1 MFEITM
7 TAPELQKFM
16 GQIKAN
22 ANLYGLPAVIATELY
37 NQTVKNFEAN
47 GRPSWAGLSPVTKK
61 RRAALGYGSENILRM
76 SGNLFRGIAPFSGDG
91 FAGVGVSAQVK
102 QAAMQQFGAKK
113 HQFKGVAPWGDVPA
127 RPYIPIDKMG
137 NMQPDVEDAVIG
149 VVQDYLQ
156 KMGFD

>member
-37 NQTVKNFEAN
+37 NQTVKNLEAN
-47 GRPSWAGLSPVTKK
+47 GRPAWAGLKPVTKK

-102 QAAMQQFGAKK
+102 QAAMQQFGGKK
-113 HQFKGVAPWGDVPA
+113 SQFPNLWGDIEA
-127 RPYIPIDKMG
+127 RPYIPIDKNG
-137 NMQPDVEDAVIG
+137 NIQPEAEDAVVG
-149 VVQDYLQ
+149 VVQHYLQ
-156 KMGFD
+156 QMGFD